1 MEHSFVFELLGDG
14 ECFIYVTNH
23 IYVIS
28 SANYKNN
35 FTDAKDLV
43 RLLPIFGWP
52 VQDHTDTPHI
62 WPRPQGTSYHSA
74 LSNLALIPQVHT
86 QVPHTW
92 ECGQSLQEVPEGRYS
107 THSLVNT

>member
-1 MEHSFVFELLGDG
+1 MVEHSFVFELLGDG

-43 RLLPIFGWP
+43 RLLPIFG
-52 VQDHTDTPHI
+52 
-62 WPRPQGTSYHSA
+62 
-74 LSNLALIPQVHT
+74 
-86 QVPHTW
+86 
-92 ECGQSLQEVPEGRYS
+92 
-107 THSLVNT
+107 